1 MDTLIYI
8 GQIVGAIVIIAGFIG
23 SCWRIV
29 RKISNLT
36 NKIEDLLQ
44 KDAVYKK
51 EFTEIKKTESQI
63 RKDFIEKEKDRD
75 EDAKAR
81 KDLLLSIARRD
92 LLRSFDE
99 IVKKKYMTMEEF
111 TVVQKLYDSY
121 VNNGG
126 NSVIIGMWSK
136 IKNFKIMNDPEE

>member
-44 KDAVYKK
+44 KDSVYKK
-51 EFTEIKKTESQI
+51 EFAEIKKTESQI

-92 LLRSFDE
+92 LLRSFYE

-121 VNNGG
+121 VSNGG

-136 IKNFKIMNDPEE
+136 IKNFKIMDNPEE

>member
-51 EFTEIKKTESQI
+51 EYTEIKKTESKI
-63 RKDFIEKEKDRD
+63 RKDLIEKGKDRD
-75 EDAKAR
+75 EDAKVR
-81 KDLLLSIARRD
+81 KDLLLSIARRE
-92 LLRSFDE
+92 LVRSFDE

-136 IKNFKIMNDPEE
+136 IKNFKIMNNPEE

>member
-136 IKNFKIMNDPEE
+136 IKNFKIMNNPEE

>member
-111 TVVQKLYDSY
+111 TVIQKLYDSY

-136 IKNFKIMNDPEE
+136 IKNFKIMNNPEE

>member
-92 LLRSFDE
+92 LLRSFYE

>member
-36 NKIEDLLQ
+36 NKNEDLLQ

-92 LLRSFDE
+92 LLRSFYE

>member
-1 MDTLIYI
+1 MNTLIYI

>member
-23 SCWRIV
+23 SGWRIV

-36 NKIEDLLQ
+36 NKIEDSLQ

-51 EFTEIKKTESQI
+51 EFAEIKKTESQI

-111 TVVQKLYDSY
+111 TVIQKLYDSY

-136 IKNFKIMNDPEE
+136 IKNFKIMNNPEE